1 MGYNSHSQ
9 QFVQIGQ
16 PLPGCGLRIVDGENN
31 LLAEGDIGSIQI
43 WSAGIAR
50 GYYDNPSLN
59 RTLFSED
66 GWFNTGDLGFLND
79 GYLTV
84 TGREKEII
92 IVNGKNYS
100 CQEIEAVVEEV
111 EGVQPFY
118 TVASSCGQAD
128 SETEQLGIFF
138 NTSITKES
146 DLGNLAKNI
155 RALLGSV

>member
-1 MGYNSHSQ
+1 M
-9 QFVQIGQ
+9 
-16 PLPGCGLRIVDGENN
+16 
-31 LLAEGDIGSIQI
+31 
-43 WSAGIAR
+43 
-50 GYYDNPSLN
+50 
-59 RTLFSED
+59 
-66 GWFNTGDLGFLND
+66 GFLND

-155 RALLGSV
+155 RGKLTQTLGINPKYLIPLQKSAIPRTSTGKIQRLSLKQRLETGNLRLRLNGLML